1 MGLRDPRKLITP
13 VAWCI

>member
-1 MGLRDPRKLITP
+1 MGLRDPRKLITL